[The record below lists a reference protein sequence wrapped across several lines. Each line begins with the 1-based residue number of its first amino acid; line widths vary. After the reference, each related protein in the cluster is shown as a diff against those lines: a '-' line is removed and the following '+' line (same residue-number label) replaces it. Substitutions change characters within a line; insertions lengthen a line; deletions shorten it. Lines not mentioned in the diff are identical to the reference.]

1 MTGPVDTSGYGLTI
15 RVDSNLEIAAMKLG
29 LLAVAV
35 VVLSAC
41 AGNTEVAGERVTL
54 QNGMVTDVCG
64 EGNGL
69 PECRDYNN
77 RTYSENLE
85 YKEPTDTQME
95 GEAAKVRAESPAEL
109 ERTISELEQNPD
121 IIDTVKE

>member
-1 MTGPVDTSGYGLTI
+1 MKI
-15 RVDSNLEIAAMKLG
+15 RYLALSLAM
-29 LLAVAV
+29 LAG
-35 VVLSAC
+35 C
-41 AGNTEVAGERVTL
+41 AGNSEVEGERVTID
-54 QNGMVTDVCG
+54 NGMVDVCG

-85 YKEPTDTQME
+85 YKTPTDSQME
-95 GEAAKVRAESPAEL
+95 SEASKVRSESPEQL

-121 IIDTVKE
+121 IIDTSAE